1 MIGRP
6 EDIRSYRI
14 VISSEVETSFSFAV
28 WKRMFGN
35 SKRETC
41 YPQCF
46 RASPH
51 IYSRRSRHYKFESRN
66 RASSIP
72 FLWKGNARRARGW
85 SRERKVPSQP
95 PPLRATSFQR
105 KEGKQRSGII
115 LFILCDAFILF
126 CAEPPFL
133 ISNSSFEQR
142 FHPKSRGD
150 PPCGL
155 TLNPPTVFR
164 FPNNQATIPKKE
176 PTL

>member
-14 VISSEVETSFSFAV
+14 VISSEVEKSFSFAV

-41 YPQCF
+41 YSQCF

-51 IYSRRSRHYKFESRN
+51 IYSRRSRHHKFESRN

-95 PPLRATSFQR
+95 PPLRGTSFQR
-105 KEGKQRSGII
+105 KEGKQRSDIAYLYSAAFRSFDSVLLFQII
-115 LFILCDAFILF
+115 H
-126 CAEPPFL
+126 FL
-133 ISNSSFEQR
+133 TYN
-142 FHPKSRGD
+142 
-150 PPCGL
+150 
-155 TLNPPTVFR
+155 VFLR
-164 FPNNQATIPKKE
+164 SG
-176 PTL
+176 